1 MVCKQPKYREKQQA
15 LMCGKHAIN
24 NLVQKKKATC
34 KQLNKIG
41 KNISNNFGIPVQEL
55 VDETNGLYDISVLET
70 WLIENGYETHTLAP
84 TNFHKMSL
92 RQSSRLM
99 GYIIGDGNH
108 WAVLRKTETVGCYF
122 LIDSLSH
129 SPFLNNTIIET
140 PKLIKNIKKW
150 LAENQTINLVI
161 KVLEKKKI

>member
-1 MVCKQPKYREKQQA
+1 MVCKLPTFREKQKA

-24 NLVQKKKATC
+24 NLVQKKKASC

-41 KNISNNFGIPVQEL
+41 KTVSSKFNIPVDEL

-70 WLIENGYETHTLAP
+70 WLINNGYETHTLAP
-84 TNFHKMSL
+84 SNFYKMSL
-92 RQSSRLM
+92 RQSPRLL

-122 LIDSLSH
+122 LIDSLEK
-129 SPFLNNTIIET
+129 SPFLNNAVKET
-140 PKLIKNIKKW
+140 PKLIKNLKRW
-150 LAENQTINLVI
+150 VAENPSINLVI
-161 KVLEKKKI
+161 KVLEK